1 MASKAAEKCEG
12 YWSLGK
18 QDAEMDPLGW
28 VSTSRKVTWYRDHF
42 CRRGK
47 MKAEVKGRM
56 FSKEGK
62 KKISNG
68 FQPDTTSFLK
78 VKTISLCAF
87 HQILL
92 PQLITDMESLHQIPK
107 AFNLAYSIS
116 SLFFKK

>member
-78 VKTISLCAF
+78 VKTSKSVC
-87 HQILL
+87 
-92 PQLITDMESLHQIPK
+92 
-107 AFNLAYSIS
+107 IS
-116 SLFFKK
+116 SNFITTINHRYGIAASNSKSIQPGLFY